1 MILESNGTLY
11 EVLRTVKKSSIKKED
26 KGLLKEWVE
35 VLGGDHALENN
46 DKIFIVRTVKD
57 VEFEEINTDN
67 NEEGIPVLERGME
80 SESEQSNNE

>member
-1 MILESNGTLY
+1 M
-11 EVLRTVKKSSIKKED
+11 
-26 KGLLKEWVE
+26 
-35 VLGGDHALENN
+35 LGGDHALENN

-80 SESEQSNNE
+80 SESEQSNNK